1 MISFNHKLKR
11 KKMNL
16 NKFLKVLVCL
26 AIPLLVGSVAG
37 LVTSPNI
44 KEWYQYLEKPV
55 FSPPNWIFGPMW
67 TLLYILMGVGLFLI
81 LETEKN
87 KLRDKA
93 VKVFA
98 IQLVFNFVWS
108 FLFFE
113 FRLVGVAFF
122 EILLIWVSVIWMITS
137 FYPINKKAALL
148 QIPYLL
154 WVSFASA
161 LNGAVWILN

>member
-1 MISFNHKLKR
+1 MK
-11 KKMNL
+11 L

-26 AIPLLVGSVAG
+26 AIPLLVGSIAG
-37 LVTSPNI
+37 LATSPNI

-81 LETEKN
+81 LETEKS

-93 VKVFA
+93 VKVFV
-98 IQLVFNFVWS
+98 IQLALNFAWS

-113 FRLVGVAFF
+113 FRLVGVALF
-122 EILLIWVSVIWMITS
+122 EILLIWASVVWMITT
-137 FYPINKKAALL
+137 FYPVNKKASLL

-154 WVSFASA
+154 WVSFATA

>member
-1 MISFNHKLKR
+1 MK
-11 KKMNL
+11 L
-16 NKFLKVLVCL
+16 NKFLKLLVCL
-26 AIPLLVGSVAG
+26 AIPLLVGSIAG

-44 KEWYQYLEKPV
+44 KEWYQFLEKPV

-67 TLLYILMGVGLFLI
+67 TLLYLLMGVGLFLI

-98 IQLVFNFVWS
+98 IQLAFNFVWS

-148 QIPYLL
+148 QTPYLL

>member
-1 MISFNHKLKR
+1 
-11 KKMNL
+11 MNL

-98 IQLVFNFVWS
+98 IQLAFNFVWS

-148 QIPYLL
+148 QTPYLL

>member
-1 MISFNHKLKR
+1 MK
-11 KKMNL
+11 L

-26 AIPLLVGSVAG
+26 AIPLLVGSIAG

-44 KEWYQYLEKPV
+44 KEWYQFLEKPV
-55 FSPPNWIFGPMW
+55 LSPPNWIFGPMW
-67 TLLYILMGVGLFLI
+67 TLLYLLMGVGLFLI
-81 LETEKN
+81 LETEKT

-98 IQLVFNFVWS
+98 IQLAFNFAWS
-108 FLFFE
+108 FIFFE

-122 EILLIWVSVIWMITS
+122 EILLILASVIWMITT
-137 FYPINKKAALL
+137 FYPLNKKAALL

-154 WVSFASA
+154 WVTFASA